1 MPEEDRDVVMRQKS
15 LVLVLSKW
23 QEYVQAIDKAHPD
36 EDWWAEEDAESHA
49 YDFALHM
56 QYGLWA
62 EDEEDKSQEEL
73 ATEVRKNDAWSHVS
87 LLWNEYV
94 TETEHQD
101 GSEIWLKWSK
111 KEIAHDFLLYA
122 MMVADIVTS

>member
-36 EDWWAEEDAESHA
+36 EDWWAEEDAKSHA
-49 YDFALHM
+49 YDFALHL
-56 QYGLWA
+56 QYGLWT

-73 ATEVRKNDAWSHVS
+73 TTEARKNDAWSHVS

-101 GSEIWLKWSK
+101 GSEFWLKRST
-111 KEIAHDFLLYA
+111 EQIAHDFLLYA
-122 MMVADIVTS
+122 MMVADTVTS